1 MTIAKIRYRAG
12 LPDSSVGFDG
22 DFYID
27 TLNGDLYQRESGSY
41 QIVALGGSTVS
52 SIGSDLY
59 LFNNY

>member
-1 MTIAKIRYRAG
+1 MTLTKIRYG
-12 LPDSSVGFDG
+12 SGIPDSSVGFDG
-22 DFYID
+22 DFYLD

>member
-1 MTIAKIRYRAG
+1 MTIAKIRYG
-12 LPDSSVGFDG
+12 SGIPDSSVGFDG
-22 DFYID
+22 DFYLD